1 MALVDSP
8 VLKRSP
14 QPETQRLVV
23 SLARSLEDVKQ
34 AQLLRHNVF
43 VEQLGARLGEQR
55 GRLERDRFDPFC
67 LHFIVRDTLTQRV
80 VGTYR
85 MLTPERARVLGSFMA
100 AREFDLARFD
110 AVRAD
115 LAEVGRACVHADY
128 RRGATIMLLWSAL
141 AGYAR
146 RRGIRFLF
154 GCVTLGLEGDDVDAY
169 AIYDAVAP
177 RHLAPREFRVVPLV
191 SVPRRDNPTDAP
203 LRLPALLKGYLRAGG
218 WVCGEPAW
226 DPEFET
232 AELLV
237 LLPLDHVEER
247 YARHFLRPE
256 N

>member
-55 GRLERDRFDPFC
+55 GRLER
-67 LHFIVRDTLTQRV
+67 
-80 VGTYR
+80 
-85 MLTPERARVLGSFMA
+85 E
-100 AREFDLARFD
+100 
-110 AVRAD
+110 
-115 LAEVGRACVHADY
+115 HADY